1 MSLSFETWIEG
12 LKDRLGHDEVNIQ
25 LIEEARHAVILLF
38 ERSLEEMGRKEYDRK
53 TDELALRAASL
64 LLDKLQF
71 KKHEAE
77 LVSSGSSKKIN
88 KEEMAVS
95 LEGEDPAVGNSIK
108 ESPANGEEE
117 KECCK
122 EDDDVEEDGVGSE
135 MDGGFE

>member
-12 LKDRLGHDEVNIQ
+12 LNDRLGHDEVNIQ

-38 ERSLEEMGRKEYDRK
+38 ERPLEEMGRKEYDRK
-53 TDELALRAASL
+53 SDELALRAASL

-77 LVSSGSSKKIN
+77 LVSSGSK
-88 KEEMAVS
+88 
-95 LEGEDPAVGNSIK
+95 
-108 ESPANGEEE
+108 SPANGEEE

-135 MDGGFE
+135 NRENGEEKWDS